1 MKKKCYAVA
10 VGRTCGI
17 FEDWPAAE
25 AQVKGFAGA
34 LYKGFAERS
43 EAEAWL
49 ENPLHEKKRS
59 MSSSASSSAPTLP
72 QRARPGAIV
81 VHTDGGCLS
90 NPGPGG
96 YGVVI
101 DIDGELREL
110 SGGFRRTTNNRM
122 ELLAVIVAL
131 ETLRDCGRPVDLFSD
146 SSYVVNAVNKG
157 WAVRWE
163 QGGWRRVDGGDVANI
178 DLWQRLLALTDA
190 LDLRLYWLKGHA
202 GHAENERCDVLAG
215 LAAKSEELS
224 VDQGYGDSGDKS
236 WGERDEQGIF

>member
-1 MKKKCYAVA
+1 MKKKFYAVA

-49 ENPLHEKKRS
+49 ENPFHEKKRS
-59 MSSSASSSAPTLP
+59 TSSSTPTLP
-72 QRARPGAIV
+72 PQSRPRAIV

-101 DIDGELREL
+101 DVDGEQREL

-131 ETLRDCGRPVDLFSD
+131 ETLRGCGRPVDLFSD
-146 SSYVVNAVNKG
+146 SSYVVNAVSKG
-157 WAVRWE
+157 WAIRWE
-163 QGGWRRVDGGDVANI
+163 QGGWRRADGGDVANI
-178 DLWQRLLALTDA
+178 DLWQRLLALIDA

-215 LAAKSEELS
+215 LAAKSEDLS
-224 VDQGYGDSGDKS
+224 VDRGYSDSGNKPV
-236 WGERDEQGIF
+236 GEFHEQGIF

>member
-10 VGRTCGI
+10 VGRIRGI

-25 AQVKGFAGA
+25 IQVKGFPGA

-49 ENPLHEKKRS
+49 ENPFHEKKRS
-59 MSSSASSSAPTLP
+59 TSSSVSTSARPS
-72 QRARPGAIV
+72 RPGAIV

-101 DIDGELREL
+101 DTDGEQREL

-131 ETLRDCGRPVDLFSD
+131 EAVRGCGRPIDLFSD

-157 WAVRWE
+157 WAMRWA

-178 DLWQRLLALTDA
+178 DLWQRLLALTGVP
-190 LDLRLYWLKGHA
+190 DLCLYWLKGHA
-202 GHAENERCDVLAG
+202 GHAENERCDVLAD
-215 LAAKSEELS
+215 LAARGEDLS
-224 VDQGYGDSGDKS
+224 VDQGYCDSADRLE
-236 WGERDEQGIF
+236 GELHE

>member
-10 VGRTCGI
+10 VGRACGI
-17 FEDWPAAE
+17 FEDWLAAE

-49 ENPLHEKKRS
+49 ENPLHEKRRGTP
-59 MSSSASSSAPTLP
+59 SSAPTLP

-81 VHTDGGCLS
+81 VHTDGGCIC

-101 DIDGELREL
+101 DINGEQREL

-131 ETLRDCGRPVDLFSD
+131 ETLRAYGRPVDLFSD

-178 DLWQRLLALTDA
+178 DLWQKLLDLTNA

-202 GHAENERCDVLAG
+202 GHPENERCDVLAG
-215 LAAKSEELS
+215 LAAKSEDLS
-224 VDQGYGDSGDKS
+224 TDQGYRDSDEKS
-236 WGERDEQGIF
+236 VGERHEQGIL